1 MSSHRHIDANRRNL
15 QFSGSPLGQPRTSEG
30 QAVPSGRSR
39 FSVLKSGI
47 HPKAFVIPGE
57 DPAALEAMIAGY
69 DQEFAPTTSLQRF
82 LVDSLIRADW
92 LLQRFSRL
100 EAALWAYHIEDAR
113 ASASHPL
120 DENAPLGDVYSRDY
134 EPLDS
139 IGCLIDSTERS
150 YYRALARCIKDR
162 RASGAAL
169 PEHGRS

>member
-1 MSSHRHIDANRRNL
+1 M
-15 QFSGSPLGQPRTSEG
+15 
-30 QAVPSGRSR
+30 PSGRSR

-47 HPKAFVIPGE
+47 NAKAYVIPGE
-57 DPAALEAMIAGY
+57 DPAELEAMIAGY
-69 DQEFAPTTSLQRF
+69 DQEWAPTNCLQRF

-100 EAALWAYHIEDAR
+100 ESALWASHIEDAR

-120 DENAPLGDVYSRDY
+120 DENAPLGDIYSRDY

-139 IGCLIDSTERS
+139 IERLIDSTERS

-162 RASGAAL
+162 RASGAPV
-169 PEHGRS
+169 PEHERL